1 MSEAIK
7 QAVEDYLSHSDT
19 VRIHAHVYENNLA
32 SMKVAS
38 SEKPASRTAA
48 LSIAIVMNC

>member
-32 SMKVAS
+32 SMKA
-38 SEKPASRTAA
+38 EKPASRTAA